1 MAEVKFSTDLDPELI
16 HRLKIYCVTTGQTIK
31 SVVAKV
37 ISEKV
42 PPAPS
47 LPRQSEATA

>member
-1 MAEVKFSTDLDPELI
+1 VAEVKFSTDLDPELVR
-16 HRLKIYCVTTGQTIK
+16 RLKVYCVTTGQTIK

-42 PPAPS
+42 PPPPFP
-47 LPRQSEATA
+47 PRQTEVTA